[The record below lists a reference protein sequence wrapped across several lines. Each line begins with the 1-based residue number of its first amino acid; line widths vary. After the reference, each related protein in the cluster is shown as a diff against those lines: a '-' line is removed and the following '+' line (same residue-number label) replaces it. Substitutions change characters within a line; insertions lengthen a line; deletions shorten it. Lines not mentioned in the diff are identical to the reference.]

1 MKKTLLLALFSA
13 LSLHLTAQSA
23 GDFRSKTTGNWNAA
37 STWERYNG
45 SAWVDAPGTPSNT
58 DGVITI
64 RSPHVVTVTANVTVD
79 QTVIESG
86 GEVIVNTGVIF
97 TIAAGAGD
105 DITVNGTLQNNGS
118 LSIQSQPTPPPPR
131 FGLVRVN
138 GILVNSNQILGA
150 TSSTLFF
157 GEGSIYR
164 HAQDGGQLPLA
175 SWNQNSTCSITGIV
189 STPLVSGLNQNFG
202 NFSWNCVSQTG
213 FIDLDGNLTT
223 VNGNLEL
230 ISSGGAGVYLTAAT
244 NYTLNI
250 GGNIIIEDYFGFNS
264 SAPNVILNV
273 GGDFNLTGIVDFTF
287 SGDVTLNLDGNFT
300 TSGGIM
306 NLTYGGDANI
316 TINLKSDFEL
326 DPSTSVTQ
334 GGGTGTKVLNF
345 TGASPQVYSASTELT
360 EFDFIIKPSATVT
373 LANNS
378 FFAGSGDVILE
389 NLATLKVGSTHSSGA
404 IQTVTSAGN
413 IRVTGTR
420 TYAAGSRIVYNG
432 AAAQVIG
439 SGFPTGGDVNLE
451 IDNPTGVS
459 MSGNL
464 TVNQGRQLILTSG
477 ALAIGIHTLT
487 LNGNL
492 SGSGTLT
499 GGNNANLFIGGGG
512 NPVNLNFTSYPATLK
527 NLTID
532 RSTEGPI
539 IFGGNM
545 QVLGTL
551 SSIEGIM
558 DISGR
563 NFQISGP
570 FAGGDAEFRTNAST
584 VLRVNSGGGGTEFTG
599 ELKIQSGNTLDT
611 LRINRVGV
619 DVPTSSLFVARGL
632 SLLAGTL
639 MNTQNSIQMAAG
651 GTVFRQS
658 PGALQFAP
666 GGSNPYN
673 LVYGAGTFSSGPEL
687 PGSPSTQLNNF
698 TVDGSGTKTIT
709 KEITINGN
717 VNLNSGSLANPGFN
731 VTMRGAVWNFN
742 AGSYVPGSSLTRI
755 DGITTIGGTGI
766 KQFGGLLCLSGSIL
780 TLPADKLGI
789 SGLFEA
795 ESGATINHSSG
806 TVLFN
811 GASDQSVSVGG
822 AALYNIEVD
831 KSGGIVNLV
840 TPLDLISTLDI
851 NSATVLNSRTEG
863 NLRLLSSTDAGGGDA
878 RIAALFPGASISG
891 NVRIQ
896 RFMSGEDLIWRLL
909 TPPVN
914 GASVAN
920 WQQFFKISGNF
931 DGADPSVRG
940 EPSMYIYDE
949 TVPGDGQLGWEAYPV
964 ATNQESI
971 TSGKGYLVAMSN
983 KLNPITVEVSGPV
996 NQGDFD
1002 FVDEIGISYT
1012 STTGGDNDGW
1022 NLIGNPYPSQIR
1034 WSSIGWTFSETVG
1047 ATAYVEDEPAGITRT
1062 FNRFTGSF
1070 NGNIAIGQ
1078 GFWIRAE
1085 GGPIELIASEQ
1096 VKTDGS
1102 ATFYRTEPLT
1112 NHLALTLKR
1121 NGTNQEDYTYIHYRE
1136 DATNAYDH
1144 QADGYKRANQ
1154 IFGLYSMGDGGAR
1167 LAINSRKLEDYIT
1180 DTVFIGIMY
1189 IEAGDY
1195 TLEIKD
1201 LNSFD
1206 WNYTFVLK
1214 DNQTNTFT
1222 DIPQSEEPFLFSF
1235 SVPEDTEVNDTRFE
1249 LYVKPIFTGLPN
1261 EPFSGIS
1268 IYPNPAKDLFNI
1280 RGITLEEL
1288 QDLYLIDA
1296 QGKSIYPNLLVSE
1309 NAENEVQIDAG
1320 KLPKG
1325 IYLLRL
1331 QLKAGVLTRKILI
1344 E

>member
-13 LSLHLTAQSA
+13 LSLNLPAQST
-23 GDFRSKTTGNWNAA
+23 GDFRTRASGNWN
-37 STWERYNG
+37 
-45 SAWVDAPGTPSNT
+45 DSNT
-58 DGVITI
+58 WDEYTGGSWVNTANTPTSANGVITI

-86 GEVIVNTGVIF
+86 GEVVVNTGVTL
-97 TIAAGAGD
+97 TISAGAGD

-118 LSIQSQPTPPPPR
+118 ISIQSQPTPPPPR

-138 GILVNSNQILGA
+138 GIFVNSNQIVGA

-157 GEGSIYR
+157 EEGSTYR
-164 HAQDGGQLPLA
+164 HEQDGGQLPLA
-175 SWNQNSTCSITGIV
+175 SWNQNSTCLITGIV

-202 NFSWNCVSQTG
+202 NFTWNCSSQIG

-230 ISSGGAGVYLTAAT
+230 ISSGGAGVYLTATT

-264 SAPNVILNV
+264 SASNVILNV
-273 GGDFNLTGIVDFTF
+273 GGDFNLEGIVDFTF
-287 SGDVTLNLDGNFT
+287 SGDVTLNIDGNFS

-334 GGGTGTKVLNF
+334 GGGGGIKALNF
-345 TGASPQVYSASTELT
+345 IGASPQVYSASTELT
-360 EFDFIIKPSATVT
+360 EFDYIIKPNATVT
-373 LANNS
+373 LDNNS
-378 FFAGSGDVILE
+378 FFASSGDVILE
-389 NLATLKVGSTHSSGA
+389 NLATLKVGSTHGNGA
-404 IQTVTSAGN
+404 IQTGTANGN
-413 IRVTGTR
+413 IRVSGTR
-420 TYAAGSRIVYNG
+420 TYAAGCHIVYNG
-432 AAAQVIG
+432 SAAQVIG
-439 SGFPTGGDVNLE
+439 TGFPTGGWVNLE
-451 IDNPTGVS
+451 IDNPAGVA
-459 MSGNL
+459 MNGDL
-464 TVNQGRQLILTSG
+464 TINQGRQLILTNG
-477 ALAIGIHTLT
+477 TLAIVNHTLT

-499 GGNNANLFIGGGG
+499 GGNNANLATGGGG
-512 NPVNLNFTSYPATLK
+512 NPVNLNFTSDPATLN

-551 SSIEGIM
+551 STIEGII

-619 DVPTSSLFVARGL
+619 DVPTSSLFVAKGL
-632 SLLAGTL
+632 YLLAGTL

-698 TVDGSGTKTIT
+698 TVDGSGTKTID

-717 VNLNSGSLANPGFN
+717 VNLNSGSLANAGFN
-731 VTMRGAVWNFN
+731 VTMKGAEWNFN

-755 DGITTIGGTGI
+755 NGNTTIGGSGV
-766 KQFGGLLCLSGSIL
+766 KQFHGLRVLNGASLNLPASVLGVSGSFQV
-780 TLPADKLGI
+780 D
-789 SGLFEA
+789 
-795 ESGATINHSSG
+795 SSG
-806 TVLFN
+806 TVNHNNGTLLFN
-811 GASDQSVSVGG
+811 GSTDQTVSVSDEQF
-822 AALYNIEVD
+822 YNIVIEKTGGLVD
-831 KSGGIVNLV
+831 LLTG
-840 TPLDLISTLDI
+840 LDLIATLDI
-851 NSATVLNSRTEG
+851 NTPTELNTRG

-878 RIAALFPGASISG
+878 RIAALAFNASITG
-891 NVRIQ
+891 DVRIQ
-896 RFMSGEDLIWRLL
+896 RFISGEGPVWRLL
-909 TPPVN
+909 TPTVQ
-914 GASVAN
+914 GATVAD

-931 DGADPSVRG
+931 GGADPSVTG
-940 EPSMYIYDE
+940 DPSLYIYDE
-949 TVPGDGQLGWEAYPV
+949 TVPGDGQLGWEPYPV
-964 ATNQESI
+964 TDNGAAI
-971 TSGKGYLVAMSN
+971 ISGKGYLSAMSN
-983 KLNPITVEVSGPV
+983 LSKPIIVELSGPV
-996 NQGDFD
+996 VQGDYD
-1002 FVDEIGISYT
+1002 FVSEVGVTFTETVPLTD
-1012 STTGGDNDGW
+1012 DDGW
-1022 NLIGNPYPSQIR
+1022 NLLGNPFPSQIEWLSEG
-1034 WSSIGWTFSETVG
+1034 WSRSTSVG
-1047 ATAYVEDEPAGITRT
+1047 TTIYVEDEAAGITRS
-1062 FNRFTGSF
+1062 FNGATGSF

-1085 GGPIELIASEQ
+1085 GSPIELIASEQ

-1121 NGTNQEDYTYIHYRE
+1121 NGTSQEDYTYIHYRE

-1195 TLEIKD
+1195 TLEIND

-1235 SVPEDTEVNDTRFE
+1235 SVPEYTEVNDTRFE

-1261 EPFSGIS
+1261 EAFSGIS

-1331 QLKAGVLTRKILI
+1331 QLKAGILTRKILI